1 MHKSA
6 VQQQMNGEN
15 VVCVYIYVCV
25 CVHIYVH
32 THTHTMEYY
41 SAIRKKTILPFAT
54 AYMDLESITPTELSQ
69 RKVDDL

>member
-1 MHKSA
+1 
-6 VQQQMNGEN
+6 
-15 VVCVYIYVCV
+15 
-25 CVHIYVH
+25 
-32 THTHTMEYY
+32 MEYY